1 MGTGER
7 RLKRLVVTGDD
18 FGLSRPVNE
27 AIEAAHRDGILTATC
42 LMVAAPEA
50 ADAVARAK
58 ALPGLGVGL
67 HVVVARGRA
76 ILPPAQIP
84 DLVDADGNFD
94 DNLVR
99 AGFRYFFLPHVRTQ
113 LAAEIRAQFDA
124 FARTGLALDHV
135 NAHNHMH
142 VHPTVFGLILRI
154 GRDYGMRAI
163 RIPYEPAPG
172 LANAIFQRWAD
183 WAKRRARR
191 TGVRCN
197 DAFYGLNDTGRLDR
211 TRMLGLL
218 ARLSDG
224 VSEIMCHPATEAWGE
239 VDPKAVHYGFADEL
253 AALLDPEV
261 RSAIATGGIQ
271 LSNYRSVAW

>member
-7 RLKRLVVTGDD
+7 GLKRLVVTGDD

-27 AIEAAHRDGILTATC
+27 AIETGHRDGILTATC

-58 ALPGLGVGL
+58 RLPTLGVGL

-84 DLVDADGNFD
+84 DLVDAEGRFD

-99 AGFRYFFLPHVRTQ
+99 AGFRYFFLPHVRKQ
-113 LAAEIRAQFDA
+113 LADEIRAQFDA

-142 VHPTVFGLILRI
+142 VHPTVFGLILEI
-154 GRDYGMRAI
+154 GREHGMQAM
-163 RIPYEPAPG
+163 RIPFEPAPG
-172 LANAIFQRWAD
+172 LANATFRLWAD
-183 WAKRRARR
+183 WAKRRLRHV
-191 TGVRCN
+191 GVRCN
-197 DAFYGLNDTGRLDR
+197 DAFFGLHETGRLER
-211 TRMLGLL
+211 TRL
-218 ARLSDG
+218 REIVTQIPDG
-224 VSEIMCHPATEAWGE
+224 VSEIMCHPATQSWDA
-239 VDPKAVHYGFADEL
+239 VDPKAAQFGFAEEL

-261 RSAIATGGIQ
+261 RRTVAAGGIQ
-271 LSNYRSVAW
+271 LSNYRSVIW